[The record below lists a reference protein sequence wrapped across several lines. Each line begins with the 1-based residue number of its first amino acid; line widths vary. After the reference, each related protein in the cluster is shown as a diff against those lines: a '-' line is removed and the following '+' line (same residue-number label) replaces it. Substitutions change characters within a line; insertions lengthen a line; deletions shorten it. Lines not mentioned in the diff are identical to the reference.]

1 MKFSKEIANKF
12 IELYATGEQ
21 SIQAICDEIK
31 IDRSTFYAW
40 KKNKSFAK
48 MLDDAHK
55 KRMNAIGEMALSGMV
70 LLLSK
75 HEYEET
81 TIEYTEGKDGK
92 PKIKSQKK
100 VKKFIMPNPS
110 MVALALTNRM
120 PQDWKSKQSVEHTGP
135 DGEPLPKQIM
145 IIGGKEIEFN

>member
-1 MKFSKEIANKF
+1 MKYSKEIADKF
-12 IELYATGEQ
+12 IGLYATGEQ
-21 SIQAICDEIK
+21 SVKAICDEIK

-48 MLDDAHK
+48 KLDDAHK
-55 KRMNAIGEMALSGMV
+55 KRMDAIGEMALSGMV

-110 MVALALTNRM
+110 MVALALTNRKAE
-120 PQDWKSKQSVEHTGP
+120 DWKNKQNIEHS
-135 DGEPLPKQIM
+135 GELKN
-145 IIGGKEIEFN
+145 IIVKIE